1 MRSST
6 YLALIS
12 IASLATG
19 CGGDTF
25 GPTDLEVGTFSI
37 AAIGWIE
44 KDHAPLDI
52 DERITGT
59 ACVAGSVL
67 YFDDANLQFRGV
79 VNFPGDP
86 VVGSYTLLDGG
97 RGAPNAHVNWVEYGH
112 GGSII
117 ATSGVARVVTV
128 TANAV
133 QVEFDWQGS
142 PSEVPERGV
151 LAFDGHLNA
160 SRQTDCAP
168 GT

>member
-1 MRSST
+1 MRGSFS
-6 YLALIS
+6 LALIG
-12 IASLATG
+12 IASLTSG
-19 CGGDTF
+19 CGSDTF
-25 GPTDLEVGTFSI
+25 GPTDLEVGTFAV
-37 AAIGWIE
+37 AATGWIE

-52 DERITGT
+52 DERVTGT

-67 YFDDANLQFRGV
+67 YFDDAAKQFRGV
-79 VNFPGDP
+79 VTFPGEP

-97 RGAPNAHVNWVEYGH
+97 RGAPNGNVEWDKYPY

-117 ATSGVARVVTV
+117 ATSGVARVVKV

-133 QVEFDWQGS
+133 QVEFDWEGS
-142 PSEVPERGV
+142 PSEVAERGV

-168 GT
+168 GA